1 MVSSSPFK
9 ASFLGPR
16 YWLTW
21 VGVFF
26 LYLIS
31 WLPHKFQLFLGKLI
45 GRLVHRF
52 MKRRRHIAE
61 VNIRLCFPN
70 MPEHEQRELVLK
82 KHGKHR
88 HSHDGNRHGLVV
100 ARVAN

>member
-1 MVSSSPFK
+1 M
-9 ASFLGPR
+9 GPR

-21 VGVFF
+21 VGIFF

-31 WLPHKFQLFLGKLI
+31 WLPHKLQLALGKLL

-61 VNIRLCFPN
+61 VNIRLCFPE
-70 MPEHEQRELVLK
+70 MPEHEQRELV
-82 KHGKHR
+82 R
-88 HSHDGNRHGLVV
+88 VV
-100 ARVAN
+100 HALAFQESTNEYSPQQYGDDVS